1 MLKYYPDKT
10 DVPFI
15 HQLLLGGVAPR
26 PIALV
31 STISKTGVVNLS
43 PFSFFNTF
51 SANPPI
57 IAFSP
62 ARRGRDATLKD
73 TYHNLVETKQCVVN
87 AVTFSMVEQVSLAS
101 AEYAPEVDEFL
112 KSGLT
117 KVESEFVVP
126 PGVLESP
133 FRLECEL
140 IQMINL
146 GEGGAAG
153 NLAICEV
160 KLIYVDEDIMD
171 NGKIIPDKIDLVA
184 RMSGDFYCRASG
196 DSIFEVV
203 KPIGKKCIGYD
214 HLPDFIKESKIL
226 SANDLAKLANV
237 ETLPEITQ
245 SDKAELIEKPLLE
258 LKDIFIL
265 KRFQRQGN
273 YKKMFEKLKDFYPDE
288 TLISFLDSAASLSLK
303 NNDIDYA
310 WRILLFRGGL

>member
-1 MLKYYPDKT
+1 MLKYYPEKT
-10 DVPFI
+10 EVPFI

-73 TYHNLVETKQCVVN
+73 TYLNLIETKQCVIN
-87 AVTFSMVEQVSLAS
+87 AVTYSMVEQVSLAS
-101 AEYAPEVDEFL
+101 AEYAPEVDEFS

-117 KVESEFVVP
+117 KVESEFVIP

-140 IQMINL
+140 IQMINF

-160 KLIYVDEDIMD
+160 KLIYVDEDVIE

-203 KPIGKKCIGYD
+203 KPVGKKCIGYD
-214 HLPDFIKESKIL
+214 QLPGYIKESKIL

-237 ETLPEITQ
+237 EKLPQFNKIANEV
-245 SDKAELIEKPLLE
+245 LNEKLPLE
-258 LKDIFIL
+258 LKDILIL
-265 KRFQRQGN
+265 NRFQRQGN
-273 YKKMFEKLKDFYPDE
+273 YKKMFEKLKVFYPNE
-288 TLISFLDSAASLSLK
+288 TLNSYLDSAASLALK

>member
-153 NLAICEV
+153 SLAICEV

-214 HLPDFIKESKIL
+214 HLPDYIKESKIL

-245 SDKAELIEKPLLE
+245 SDKEELIEKPLLE

-303 NNDIDYA
+303 NNDSDYA
-310 WRILLFRGGL
+310 WRILLFRGIL